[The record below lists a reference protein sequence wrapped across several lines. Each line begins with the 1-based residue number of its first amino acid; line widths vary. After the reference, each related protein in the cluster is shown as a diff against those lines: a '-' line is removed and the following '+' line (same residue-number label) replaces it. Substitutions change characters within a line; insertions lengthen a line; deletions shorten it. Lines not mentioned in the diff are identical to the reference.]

1 MSLITNRL
9 RPARFSVCLVIA
21 ALAVATA
28 MAVQGPTPALAYTE
42 LIDIE
47 CNENPVSEGDTYR
60 LHIVKSEDVS
70 GQPLSIRGETMK
82 VYWTTES
89 DTAWESDYSALH
101 HEGQASNRFQS
112 WNGRMGRTFYTT
124 EDDLSELTEHFT
136 VSAENAANDEIVGE
150 CGIEITDDD
159 GPGSYDT
166 QIIAYPNDGTYGLG
180 DYIHFRVLFTD
191 AVEVEGGNPTLGLY
205 IGEGTGD
212 EPNRYATYLS
222 GSGYSILFFRYQVGP
237 EDFDPDGFSV
247 PPGEFGGS
255 GQIST
260 RWINADLNQKYHGV
274 LGGSQRKVSGQTHV
288 TNVSMEST
296 PEHGDTYRRGE
307 NIEVAVRF
315 NRTVQVN
322 GSVYLQLKVGDGP
335 GFLKQAPYH
344 RGSGTNTLVFRYP
357 VNAVDLDTTGITVAP
372 GGVGD
377 SGGPTGILG
386 SGSIVFVQGDN
397 EHPVHI
403 AYDALTDRP
412 HHKVDGRAY
421 VKRVAITSEPEDSYR
436 YTPDEHILIALT
448 FDRSVSIE
456 PRPAIK
462 IVVGDNERLARYY
475 RGSFSDTLVFR
486 YTVHQDDEDLD
497 GVSVPRQTAF
507 AGSGHVWEADTR
519 FGVNELIPRLRHQ
532 TQHRVNGVLPTVVA
546 SEIVSHPASGD
557 VYGFG
562 ETIEIALEFDEAVD
576 VVGQPSI
583 SILLDDS
590 DNPERSSVYD
600 RGSGTDTLIFAYTVL
615 TEDLDLDGV
624 ALLERDRDGF
634 GPATAHVYQAGTE
647 NAVSGHIVGFDDAMG
662 HQVDGRPQATAAAV
676 TSTPARGGVYRAGE
690 TVSISLTYDR
700 PVVVEGTPSVA
711 LEIGDYHAEAIYLN
725 GSGTNTIEFGY
736 EVQVHDRDLDGFA
749 LPAGEGQSFHDGTIY
764 SAGREIELDA
774 NYTGFA
780 SQEAHR
786 IAGRVYVTE
795 VSMGSEPG
803 DDDTYEPGDIIQV
816 LVRFD
821 DEVTVTGSPQ
831 LSLDLSGSSVEVEFQ
846 GVHNPGDDAPP
857 STGEVLAFAYTVQDG
872 DEDDNGITIEENS
885 LNLHGGSIVDT
896 AGNDVLLRHDAETFD
911 GHLVGVVLPV
921 LIDAWTSED
930 GQEVILTFSENV
942 HVRPDVR
949 TLSSFTGVALSSY
962 ARVLI
967 DIFVDGHL
975 AYTHGPTISSAE
987 MAIKMDTFIR
997 PGQQVTVSHDDVF
1010 ARDLPGILVDDD
1022 GNALEHFDERE
1033 VANHSTFSADAQELL
1048 PVLSAYSLTIA
1059 EGETGSYT
1067 VALGSQPGGDI
1078 VVTLSISPSGHL
1090 TANPGKLTFT
1100 PENWDSPQTVTLT
1113 AGTDDDD
1120 LNFWQEILH
1129 KSDVE
1134 GFVVGHLKVLTEDR

>member
-1 MSLITNRL
+1 MSLISDRL
-9 RPARFSVCLVIA
+9 RPARLSVCLVLA
-21 ALAVATA
+21 ALAVAAA

-70 GQPLSIRGETMK
+70 GQPLSVRGETMK

-89 DTAWESDYSALH
+89 DTAWESDYRALH

-124 EDDLSELTEHFT
+124 EDDLSELTEYFT
-136 VSAENAANDEIVGE
+136 VSAENAENDEYVGG
-150 CGIEITDDD
+150 CSIEITDDD

-166 QIIAYPNDGTYGLG
+166 HIIAYPDSGAYQLG
-180 DYIHFRVLFTD
+180 DVIDFRIAFTD
-191 AVEVEGGNPTLGLY
+191 DVLVTGGIPTLGLHV
-205 IGEGTGD
+205 GEGTGD
-212 EPNRYATYLS
+212 EPNRYATYRF
-222 GSGYSILFFRYQVGP
+222 GSGYSTLFFRYQVGP
-237 EDFDPDGFSV
+237 EDFDPDGISV
-247 PPGEFGGS
+247 VSGEFGGP
-255 GQIST
+255 GQIT
-260 RWINADLNQKYHGV
+260 GRWISADLNQKHHG
-274 LGGSQRKVSGQTHV
+274 LAGGSQRKVYGQTRV
-288 TNVSMEST
+288 TNVSMAST
-296 PEHGDTYRRGE
+296 PKRGDTYRRGE

-372 GGVGD
+372 GGLGD
-377 SGGPTGILG
+377 SGEPIGILG

-403 AYDALTDRP
+403 AYDALTNRP
-412 HHKVDGRAY
+412 QHKVDGRAY
-421 VKRVAITSEPEDSYR
+421 VKRVAITSEPDDGYR
-436 YTPDEHILIALT
+436 YTTDEHILIGLT

-462 IVVGDNERLARYY
+462 IVVGDNERVARYY

-497 GVSVPRQTAF
+497 GITVPRQTAF

-532 TQHRVNGVLPTVVA
+532 TDHRVNGVLPTVVA
-546 SEIVSHPASGD
+546 SEIVSQPASGD
-557 VYGFG
+557 VYHFG
-562 ETIEIALEFDEAVD
+562 ETIEIALEFDEEVD

-583 SILLDDS
+583 SIQLDDS
-590 DNPERSSVYD
+590 DNPERSAVYD
-600 RGSGTDTLIFAYTVL
+600 RGSGTDTLVFAYTVQ
-615 TEDLDLDGV
+615 TADLDRDGV
-624 ALLERDRDGF
+624 ALLEQDRDGF

-647 NAVSGHIVGFDDAMG
+647 NAVTGHIVGFDDAAG
-662 HQVDGRPQATAAAV
+662 HQVDGRPKVTATAV

-700 PVVVEGTPSVA
+700 PVLVEDTPSVA
-711 LEIGDYHAEAIYLN
+711 LEIGDHHAEAIYLS

-736 EVQVHDRDLDGFA
+736 DVQVHDRDLDGFA

-764 SAGREIELDA
+764 SEGREIELDA

-780 SQEAHR
+780 SLQAHKV
-786 IAGRVYVTE
+786 AGQVYVTE
-795 VSMGSEPG
+795 VSMGSEPR
-803 DDDTYEPGDIIQV
+803 DDDTYEPGDVIQV

-821 DEVTVTGSPQ
+821 DEVTVSGTPQ
-831 LSLDLSGSSVEVEFQ
+831 LSLDLNGSSVAVDFQ
-846 GVHNPGDDAPP
+846 GVDNPGEGAPP

-911 GHLVGVVLPV
+911 GHLVGVVLPM

-949 TLSSFTGVALSSY
+949 TLSSFTGVAPSSY

-967 DIFVDGHL
+967 DIFVDGHR
-975 AYTHGPTISSAE
+975 AYTHGPTISGSE
-987 MAIKMDTFIR
+987 MVVKMDTFITED
-997 PGQQVTVSHDDVF
+997 QQVTVSHDDVF

-1022 GNALEHFDERE
+1022 GNALEHFDERA
-1033 VANHSTFSADAQELL
+1033 VTNHSTLSAYAQELL
-1048 PVLSAYSLTIA
+1048 PVLSVYSLTIE

-1067 VALGSQPGGDI
+1067 VALGSQPDGD
-1078 VVTLSISPSGHL
+1078 VTVTLSISPSGQL
-1090 TANPGKLTFT
+1090 TASAEQLTFT

-1134 GFVVGHLKVLTEDR
+1134 GFVVGHLKVLTAYE